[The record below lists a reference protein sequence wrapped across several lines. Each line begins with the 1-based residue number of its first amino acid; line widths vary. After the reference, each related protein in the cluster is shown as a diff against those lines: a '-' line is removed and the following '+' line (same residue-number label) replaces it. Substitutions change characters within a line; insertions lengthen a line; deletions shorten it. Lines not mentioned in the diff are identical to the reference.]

1 MVVMADPLDELLAR
15 VDAGELGDPLPV
27 LAYLAGQ
34 EVTIAEEVLNG
45 ARRRALLLVAAGG
58 DPHREL
64 EVDDRAVK
72 ALAADL
78 YTDELRTALARSID
92 AVVLRVRDLPVAREA
107 ALFLAGDVDL
117 AWRLYALG
125 LLAEELGD
133 DDRSEP
139 SGGTILP

>member
-1 MVVMADPLDELLAR
+1 MMLAVEDPIAAVLSR

-34 EVTIAEEVLNG
+34 AVDIPDAELNG

-78 YTDELRTALARSID
+78 YTEERRDELARALEAI
-92 AVVLRVRDLPVAREA
+92 VLGVRDLPTAREA
-107 ALFLAGDVDL
+107 AIFLVGDVDL
-117 AWRLYALG
+117 AWRLFALA
-125 LLAEELGD
+125 LLAEELG
-133 DDRSEP
+133 E
-139 SGGTILP
+139 

>member
-1 MVVMADPLDELLAR
+1 MDALDDLLLR
-15 VDAGELGDPLPV
+15 VDAGELGDPLPI

-34 EVTIAEEVLNG
+34 SVEIANEDLNG

-78 YTDELRTALARSID
+78 YTDDRREQLGRSID
-92 AVVLRVRDLPVAREA
+92 ALVLRVRERPVAREA

-117 AWRLYALG
+117 AWRLFSLS
-125 LLAEELGD
+125 LLAEELA
-133 DDRSEP
+133 E
-139 SGGTILP
+139 

>member
-1 MVVMADPLDELLAR
+1 MDALDELLAR

-27 LAYLAGQ
+27 LAYVAGQ
-34 EVTIAEEVLNG
+34 AIELDDEELNG

-64 EVDDRAVK
+64 DVDDRAVK

-78 YTDELRTALARSID
+78 YTDERRDQLGRSID
-92 AVVLRVRDLPVAREA
+92 ALVLRVRELAAAREA

-117 AWRLYALG
+117 AWRLFSLG
-125 LLAEELGD
+125 LLAEELAG
-133 DDRSEP
+133 
-139 SGGTILP
+139 

>member
-1 MVVMADPLDELLAR
+1 MDTLDGLLIR

-27 LAYLAGQ
+27 LAYIAGQ
-34 EVTIAEEVLNG
+34 AVEIDEAELNG

-64 EVDDRAVK
+64 GVDDRAVK

-78 YTDELRTALARSID
+78 YTEERRRRLGRSID
-92 AVVLRVRDLPVAREA
+92 ELVLRARERHAAREA

-117 AWRLYALG
+117 AWRLFSLA
-125 LLAEELGD
+125 LLAEELG
-133 DDRSEP
+133 E
-139 SGGTILP
+139 

>member
-1 MVVMADPLDELLAR
+1 MADPLADVLVR

-34 EVTIAEEVLNG
+34 SVELDDAELNG

-64 EVDDRAVK
+64 DVDDRAVK

-78 YTDELRTALARSID
+78 YTQERRDELARSID
-92 AVVLRVRDLPVAREA
+92 SIVMRVRELPAARDA

-117 AWRLYALG
+117 AWRLFALA
-125 LLAEELGD
+125 LLAEELG
-133 DDRSEP
+133 E
-139 SGGTILP
+139 